1 VLLVTEEHHDDEP
14 PNLEGLLPVVFY
26 DGVCGLCNRA
36 VQFILKHDR
45 LEVFRFAPLQGPLAN
60 RILRAHGIDPS
71 DLDTIYVAVNCDQ
84 GSKERLLARSDG
96 ALFVLRE
103 IGGIWRVGAL
113 FLRWLPRRFRDWG
126 YNVIARNRYRIF
138 GRYETCPIPS
148 ESVRARFLHM

>member
-1 VLLVTEEHHDDEP
+1 VLLVTEEHQDEVP
-14 PNLEGLLPVVFY
+14 PNLDGLHPVVFY
-26 DGVCGLCNRA
+26 DGVCGLCNRT
-36 VQFILKHDR
+36 VQFILTRDR
-45 LEVFRFAPLQGPLAN
+45 REEFRFAPLQGPLAN

-84 GSKERLLARSDG
+84 SSKERLLARSDA

-103 IGGIWRVGAL
+103 LGGIWRVGAW
-113 FLRWLPRRFRDWG
+113 FLRSLPRRVRDWG

-148 ESVRARFLHM
+148 ESTRARFLDM